1 MSIRLRLLLG
11 IVLAVAAGV
20 AGVAETRAADEC
32 KSLQTCLPVTGPWV
46 AIPAPARGQAS
57 TAVWELRCPLRGY
70 IVAGVDARVSD
81 RAIDVSI
88 RGENGAP
95 VSPGV
100 TTGQAV
106 VFTAV
111 YTGAAPRPT
120 SFQPYIGCIP
130 TSGGGGRGETAY
142 RRPAAFAPVKALD
155 RRVVR
160 KRLVS
165 GASVRVV
172 GGCPPGTRLLGTSHA
187 YAFRTGAEPGQTLL
201 RAVTVRR
208 TVSGRRV
215 VAVAAVAPTVPQSLG
230 VELQLHSL
238 CSRGTR

>member
-1 MSIRLRLLLG
+1 MIGRLALVAAVLVSA
-11 IVLAVAAGV
+11 VLAGAGV
-20 AGVAETRAADEC
+20 ASAADEC
-32 KSLQTCLPVTGPWV
+32 KGLQTCLPVAGPWV
-46 AIPAPARGQAS
+46 ALPAPTDGAAA
-57 TAVWELRCPLRGY
+57 TAVWEMRCPLRGY

-100 TTGQAV
+100 TTGPAV

-111 YTGAAPRPT
+111 YTGGAPRQT
-120 SFQPYIGCIP
+120 SFQPFVGCIP
-130 TSGGGGRGETAY
+130 TSGGGGRAETAF
-142 RRPAAFAPVKALD
+142 RRTVAFKPVKALD

-165 GASVRVV
+165 GATIRVV
-172 GGCPPGTRLLGTSHA
+172 GGCPAGTRLLGASEA
-187 YAFRTGAEPGQTLL
+187 YAFHTPAEPGQTLL

-208 TVSGRRV
+208 SIAGRRV
-215 VAVAAVAPTVPQSLG
+215 VVRATVAAVVPQRLP

-238 CSRGTR
+238 CSRGVR

>member
-1 MSIRLRLLLG
+1 MRVRT
-11 IVLAVAAGV
+11 VVVTVATALAVLTGAGGAGAAN
-20 AGVAETRAADEC
+20 EC
-32 KSLQTCLPVTGPWV
+32 KGLQTCLPITGPWV
-46 AIPAPARGQAS
+46 VIPAPARGAAS
-57 TAVWELRCPLRGY
+57 SAVWEMRCPLRGY
-70 IVAGVDARVSD
+70 IVAGIDARVSD

-100 TTGQAV
+100 TTGRAV
-106 VFTAV
+106 VFTAL
-111 YTGAAPRPT
+111 YAGGAPRPT
-120 SFQPYIGCIP
+120 SFQPFIGCIP
-130 TSGGGGRGETAY
+130 TSGGGGRGETAV
-142 RRPAAFAPVKALD
+142 RRPAAFTPVKALD

-165 GASVRVV
+165 GATVKVV
-172 GGCPPGTRLLGTSHA
+172 GGCPAGTRLLGTSHA
-187 YAFRTGAEPGQTLL
+187 YAFRTEAEPGFTLL

-208 TVSGRRV
+208 VVTGRRV
-215 VAVAAVAPTVPQSLG
+215 VATATLAPAVPQSVP

>member
-1 MSIRLRLLLG
+1 VSVRLPLLLAAL
-11 IVLAVAAGV
+11 LAVGLGAVGAGD
-20 AGVAETRAADEC
+20 AQAADEC
-32 KSLQTCLPVTGPWV
+32 KGLQTCLPVTGPWV
-46 AIPAPARGQAS
+46 AIPASARGGAP
-57 TAVWELRCPLRGY
+57 TVVWQMRCPLKGY

-100 TTGQAV
+100 TTGREV
-106 VFTAV
+106 VFTAI
-111 YTGAAPRPT
+111 YTGAAARLT
-120 SFQPYIGCIP
+120 AFQPFIGCIP

-187 YAFRTGAEPGQTLL
+187 YAFRTGAEPGRTLL
-201 RAVTVRR
+201 GAVTVRR

-215 VAVAAVAPTVPQSLG
+215 VAVAAVAPTVPQSVG